1 MGFPVGAMV
10 KNPPANAGDMRDT
23 GSIPGLGRCPGE
35 RNGNPLQYSCLE
47 NPIDR
52 GTWWATQSM
61 GSQRVR
67 HDWSD
72 LAVYS
77 IDHVYLSIPVFQFI
91 LFPPLPH
98 WCSYICSLPLCL
110 YFWFLSQGC
119 VFFWRL
125 LGNVWPFVCPNFSRL
140 PAFPGPHPSII
151 FKINSGWYYLLTYCH
166 SNINFSASLFHI

>member
-1 MGFPVGAMV
+1 MATHS
-10 KNPPANAGDMRDT
+10 NILAWR
-23 GSIPGLGRCPGE
+23 IPLTEKPGGL
-35 RNGNPLQYSCLE
+35 
-47 NPIDR
+47 
-52 GTWWATQSM
+52 QSM

-72 LAVYS
+72 LAVYT

-91 LFPPLPH
+91 LFPPLPR

-110 YFWFLSQGC
+110 YFCFLSQGC

-125 LGNVWPFVCPNFSRL
+125 FRNVWPFVCPNFSRL

-151 FKINSGWYYLLTYCH
+151 FKVNSGWYYFLMYCH
-166 SNINFSASLFHI
+166 SNWTFLPPFSTFRTCDYFAPVYITQGNLPILKAI